1 MDKGKK
7 CSNIKENKLSY
18 LGKGGS
24 EQETLGQWR
33 RLRFLDWIAFQR
45 TEEEEE
51 EEEEQEEEEEE
62 SLREQR

>member
-7 CSNIKENKLSY
+7 YSNIKENKLSH

-24 EQETLGQWR
+24 EQETFGQWR

-51 EEEEQEEEEEE
+51 EEEEE